1 MKIVVLLICVCAL
14 FAFPVVASDE
24 IGITVYPNTTEMPQA
39 TQRLLEKKAPAWLAA
54 RVYRTSDSIKDVA
67 KYFRQQAPKPVVS
80 DNDDLV
86 KRLLVDNWKVTE
98 GTVRGAYT
106 LFGVGDVLRKASNED
121 AKTSFGVF
129 VLKDSIVRVHL
140 MSPYPSDANS
150 NTLDE
155 GTMILMIRER
165 PADTTETATAGE
177 EETVYTGR
185 DVTRRIRIRNKPN
198 PVHPP
203 GVYGLVVLKAVLLG
217 SGKVGKIVIV
227 QGVPG
232 LTEEAIK
239 AARRLEFDPA
249 IKDGKYVSMWVQ
261 LEYHF
266 M

>member
-1 MKIVVLLICVCAL
+1 MKFGVLLICVCAL
-14 FAFPVVASDE
+14 FAFPVAAQDE
-24 IGITVYPNTTEMPQA
+24 IGVKVYPNATEMPQA
-39 TQRLLEKKAPAWLAA
+39 TQRLLEKKGPTWMAA
-54 RVYRTSDSIKDVA
+54 RVYRTSDSIKDVT
-67 KYFRQQAPKPVVS
+67 KYFREQAPKPIVS

-86 KRLLVDNWKVTE
+86 KRLLVDNWKVTD
-98 GTVRGAYT
+98 GTVRGAYA
-106 LFGVGDVLRKASNED
+106 LFGVGDVLRKASKEK

-140 MSPYPSDANS
+140 MSPYPSEANN
-150 NTLDE
+150 NTLDD
-155 GTMILMIRER
+155 GTMILMVRER
-165 PADTTETATAGE
+165 PSDTTDTATGE

-185 DVTRRIRIRNKPN
+185 DVTRKVRIRNKPE
-198 PVHPP
+198 PYHPP
-203 GVYGLVVLKAVLLG
+203 GVYGLVVLKAVLSG
-217 SGKVGKIVIV
+217 SGKVTKIIIV

-249 IKDGKYVSMWVQ
+249 IKDGKFVAMWVQ

>member
-1 MKIVVLLICVCAL
+1 MKFAALLICVCAL
-14 FAFPVVASDE
+14 FAYPVSADDE
-24 IGITVYPNTTEMPQA
+24 IGIKVYPNATEMPQA
-39 TQRLLEKKAPAWLAA
+39 TQRLLEKKGPTWLAA

-67 KYFRQQAPKPVVS
+67 KYFREQAPKPVVS

-98 GTVRGAYT
+98 GTVPGAYA
-106 LFGVGDVLRKASNED
+106 LFGVGDVLRKASKEK

-140 MSPYPSDANS
+140 MSPYPSEANN
-150 NTLDE
+150 NTLDD

-165 PADTTETATAGE
+165 PADTTDSAGE

-185 DVTRRIRIRNKPN
+185 DVTLRVRIRNKP
-198 PVHPP
+198 HPFHP
-203 GVYGLVVLKAVLLG
+203 GAVRGSVVLKAVLSG
-217 SGKVGKIVIV
+217 SGKVTKIIIV

-249 IKDGKYVSMWVQ
+249 IKDGKFVAMWVQ
-261 LEYHF
+261 LEYNF
-266 M
+266 F